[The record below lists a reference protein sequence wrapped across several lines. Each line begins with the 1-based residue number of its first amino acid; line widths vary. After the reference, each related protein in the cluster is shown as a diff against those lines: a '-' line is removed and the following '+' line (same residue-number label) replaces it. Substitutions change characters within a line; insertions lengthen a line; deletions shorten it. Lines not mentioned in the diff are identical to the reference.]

1 MQISDRNRF
10 FLLGAVAFVALSI
23 LLGWLWGA
31 KKTHDLES
39 SARGSIVA
47 TTSRLQ
53 ESLALAPDAPDA
65 LAKLEEHAKAVE
77 QSLQALRREDAKR
90 NRPLAEAAEL
100 YLVDAQAMLRN
111 QTNAARAR
119 AAALASRR
127 ALAAHM
133 GHAAGRGAGWID
145 QALALKARVER
156 ANFDYRTAIGAY
168 AELLRAHRDTQDKV
182 RAALPAARLLEQGQ
196 VEAAHKRAKD
206 AEQQAAAELER
217 IRQMAIPR

>member
-1 MQISDRNRF
+1 MQNPNRNQ
-10 FLLGAVAFVALSI
+10 LLVIGAVAFVALAVA
-23 LLGWLWGA
+23 LGWLWGA
-31 KKTHDLES
+31 KKTRDLES
-39 SARGSIVA
+39 SARGSIA
-47 TTSRLQ
+47 QSTSRLQ
-53 ESLALAPDAPDA
+53 EALALSPDAPDA
-65 LAKLEEHAKAVE
+65 PVRLEEHARAAA
-77 QSLQALRREDAKR
+77 QYLAALRREEAKR

-100 YLVDAQAMLRN
+100 YLVDVQAMLRN

-133 GHAAGRGAGWID
+133 DRAAGRGAGWID
-145 QALALKARVER
+145 QALALKARAER
-156 ANFDYRTAIGAY
+156 DNFDYRTAAGAW

-182 RAALPAARLLEQGQ
+182 RAALPAARLLGDAERD
-196 VEAAHKRAKD
+196 AALTRAKL

>member
-1 MQISDRNRF
+1 MQTSNRNKQ
-10 FLLGAVAFVALSI
+10 LILGAVALVALAVA
-23 LLGWLWGA
+23 LGWLWGA
-31 KKTHDLES
+31 KKTRDLES
-39 SARGSIVA
+39 SARGSIAA
-47 TTSRLQ
+47 TTTRLQ

-65 LAKLEEHAKAVE
+65 LAKLEGHATAVGQYLE
-77 QSLQALRREDAKR
+77 GLRREDGKR

-100 YLVDAQAMLRN
+100 YLIDAQALLRN
-111 QTNAARAR
+111 QTNATRAR

-133 GHAAGRGAGWID
+133 SHAAGRGAGWID

-156 ANFDYRTAIGAY
+156 HNFDYRTSIGAL

-182 RAALPAARLLEQGQ
+182 RAAFPAAQLLEQGL

-217 IRQMAIPR
+217 VRQMAIPR

>member
-1 MQISDRNRF
+1 MRPADRSK
-10 FLLGAVAFVALSI
+10 LIIAGAVAFIALAVA
-23 LLGWLWGA
+23 LGWLWGA
-31 KKTHDLES
+31 KKTQDLES

-47 TTSRLQ
+47 TTARLQ
-53 ESLALAPDAPDA
+53 ESLALSPDAPDA
-65 LAKLEEHAKAVE
+65 LASLEQHAKAVGQALE
-77 QSLQALRREDAKR
+77 ALRREDAKR

-111 QTNAARAR
+111 QTNATRAR

-133 GHAAGRGAGWID
+133 SHAAGRGQGWIE
-145 QALALKARVER
+145 QALALKARAER
-156 ANFDYRTAIGAY
+156 DHFDYRTSIGTW

-182 RAALPAARLLEQGQ
+182 RAALPAARLLEQGL
-196 VEAAHKRAKD
+196 VDAAYKRAKD